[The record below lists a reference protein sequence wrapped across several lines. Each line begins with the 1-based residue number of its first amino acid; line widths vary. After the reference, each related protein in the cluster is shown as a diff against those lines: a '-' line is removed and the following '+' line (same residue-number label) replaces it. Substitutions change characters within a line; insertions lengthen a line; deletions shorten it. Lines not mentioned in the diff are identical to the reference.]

1 MISYSVVKCSCSNV
15 TNITFFH
22 VFFWGKNKRIEKSTW
37 KEFVIG
43 DYFNAK
49 NTGNILNRN
58 INDGS
63 GTTPFV
69 TASSVNNG
77 VVAYIDATNY
87 NLIKGNCILIGG
99 KTFTLTYQKSDFVSN
114 DSHNI
119 VLYCN
124 DNGNEQILLFIITV
138 LRCSLKSKY
147 HWGDAVTKEKLLAQT
162 ITLPADKKGE
172 PDWYYMQNYILSIQ
186 ERTSHSPILI

>member
-1 MISYSVVKCSCSNV
+1 ML
-15 TNITFFH
+15 TH
-22 VFFWGKNKRIEKSTW
+22 VIGGGKNKRIEKSTW

>member
-1 MISYSVVKCSCSNV
+1 MLFRS
-15 TNITFFH
+15 
-22 VFFWGKNKRIEKSTW
+22 
-37 KEFVIG
+37 
-43 DYFNAK
+43 
-49 NTGNILNRN
+49 
-58 INDGS
+58 
-63 GTTPFV
+63 
-69 TASSVNNG
+69 
-77 VVAYIDATNY
+77 
-87 NLIKGNCILIGG
+87 LIGG